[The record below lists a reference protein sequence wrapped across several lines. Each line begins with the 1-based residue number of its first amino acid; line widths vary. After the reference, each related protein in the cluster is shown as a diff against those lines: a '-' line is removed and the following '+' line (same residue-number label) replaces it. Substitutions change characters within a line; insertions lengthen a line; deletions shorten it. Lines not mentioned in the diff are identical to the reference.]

1 VSAWFYV
8 FALFAAMVS
17 LLTQDVVSLG
27 LGLIAALLG
36 MVTED
41 RR

>member
-1 VSAWFYV
+1 MSVWFYV
-8 FALFAAMVS
+8 FALFAAMIS
-17 LLTQDVVSLG
+17 LLTQDVIALG
-27 LGLIAALLG
+27 LGLISALLG